1 MAGSGVDAAVLVP
14 LDAHDDYVAGV
25 LADYPK
31 TFAAIAGSAK
41 LRAGGARGVESIRT
55 RRNRFGFHGLRTQW
69 LGEPGQP
76 ATESPA
82 FPVLIWHRS
91 GPPDVGPRRHK
102 GGGSLRSQETRI
114 GNEVALPS
122 TIASSM
128 PVSRI
133 REIMELA
140 WEDPEVIHLEVG
152 EPDFPTPPHIVD
164 AAHEAARAGH
174 TRYAPNAGLPELR
187 EALANKVARRNGYG
201 ARPEQVVV
209 TQGGIQALYLVLRA
223 LLEPGDEV
231 LLPDPAWP
239 NFRMIAHLLG
249 ARVLPYP
256 LVAEGDFLPR
266 PEDLER
272 LVTPRTRAILV
283 NSPSNPLGTV
293 LPRELAQ
300 TLLAFA
306 RSRGLW
312 FIADEVYDE
321 LAFDDDFVSVGSVA
335 GPDDRLVS
343 VYSFSKVYAMTGWRV
358 GYLVAPPDLA
368 QLLTGMQEPIVSCVN
383 TPAQLAALA
392 AVTGPRQVV
401 REMRD
406 AYRERRDELLEILDS
421 GNLPS
426 GRPSG
431 AFYVWTDISGAGM
444 PSMDLARSLIEREHV
459 AVAPGSAFGELGEGY
474 VRLSLASSREDL
486 LDGASRLVR
495 FVHHKGAA
503 SK

>member
-1 MAGSGVDAAVLVP
+1 MTWR
-14 LDAHDDYVAGV
+14 DAHRGGNP
-25 LADYPK
+25 LQPEEI
-31 TFAAIAGSAK
+31 TTRSGGSFAPASSIAG
-41 LRAGGARGVESIRT
+41 
-55 RRNRFGFHGLRTQW
+55 
-69 LGEPGQP
+69 
-76 ATESPA
+76 
-82 FPVLIWHRS
+82 
-91 GPPDVGPRRHK
+91 
-102 GGGSLRSQETRI
+102 
-114 GNEVALPS
+114 
-122 TIASSM
+122 SM

-133 REIMELA
+133 REVMELA
-140 WEDPEVIHLEVG
+140 WRDPEAIHLEVG
-152 EPDFPTPPHIVD
+152 EPDFPTPQHVVE
-164 AAHEAARAGH
+164 AAHQAARTGL

-187 EALANKVARRNGYG
+187 EALAEKVTRRNGYE

-209 TQGGIQALYLVLRA
+209 TQGGIQALYLALRA
-223 LLEPGDEV
+223 LLEPGDEI

-256 LVAEGDFLPR
+256 LVAQGDFLPR

-272 LVTPRTRAILV
+272 LVTPRTRAILI

-293 LPRELAQ
+293 LSRELAQ

-312 FIADEVYDE
+312 CIADEVYDE
-321 LAFDDDFVSVGSVA
+321 LTFDDAFISVGSVA
-335 GPDDRLVS
+335 DPGDRMVS

-368 QLLTGMQEPIVSCVN
+368 ELLTGMQEPIVSCVN

-392 AVTGPRQVV
+392 AVTGPQDVV
-401 REMRD
+401 REMSGS
-406 AYRERRDELLEILDS
+406 YRARRDELLEVLDR
-421 GNLPS
+421 GGLPS
-426 GRPSG
+426 SRPSG
-431 AFYVWTDISGAGM
+431 AFYVWTDVSEAGV

-486 LDGASRLVR
+486 LEGASRLVR
-495 FVHHKGAA
+495 YVRHLSEARCQH
-503 SK
+503 